1 MFDQGL
7 VHQLAELLFVV
18 GQHLGALLKGQSL
31 RAVASVVRHM
41 AAGLVRQQ
49 LDLDVV
55 VHRVLQQVHDIS
67 VVGNGYGFFLLHIFL
82 CHTER
87 LCRVLDHQAHPALA
101 VAGLDTGSIHLCN
114 DSHAPCD
121 LYGFRLCAAHPAKA
135 AGHEQM
141 AGQVSVL
148 RHAQEL
154 TSRVQDGV
162 EGSVHDTLRS
172 DVHPASGCHLSIGGA
187 AHSCGLCPVL
197 RVIEHAHHQ
206 AVGHDDTRAG
216 LVGFEQ
222 AHGMAAHHHQGV
234 LICELL

>member
-1 MFDQGL
+1 
-7 VHQLAELLFVV
+7 
-18 GQHLGALLKGQSL
+18 
-31 RAVASVVRHM
+31 
-41 AAGLVRQQ
+41 
-49 LDLDVV
+49 
-55 VHRVLQQVHDIS
+55 
-67 VVGNGYGFFLLHIFL
+67 
-82 CHTER
+82 
-87 LCRVLDHQAHPALA
+87 
-101 VAGLDTGSIHLCN
+101 
-114 DSHAPCD
+114 
-121 LYGFRLCAAHPAKA
+121 
-135 AGHEQM
+135 M

-206 AVGHDDTRAG
+206 AVGHDDTGAG

-234 LICELL
+234 LVCELLQVSLDQLVLHPVLADLAGLSVCNKLIWVQGHIMVQVVVDHDLECFSFHTVSFIFIDRSSVDPVLRHKTVSVDTSSCQKFV